1 LRRLLLLFLGLRTG
15 CVRIAHLRSPPM
27 AYYVVI
33 SDQGPRMDR
42 FPAHARTTGL
52 GRHATYMNALAED
65 GFVVLGGAIGDGTRH
80 RARLIVRS
88 STEQDVGDR
97 LARDPWRSWASWR
110 LSRSRS
116 GRFCWATSPASE
128 PAGSSLWPCGGA
140 MLC

>member
-1 LRRLLLLFLGLRTG
+1 
-15 CVRIAHLRSPPM
+15 M

-52 GRHATYMNALAED
+52 GRHATYMNALADD
-65 GFVVLGGAIGDGTRH
+65 GFVVLGGPIGDGTRH

-97 LARDPWRSWASWR
+97 LARDPWAKLGLLAIESIEEWEV
-110 LSRSRS
+110 LL
-116 GRFCWATSPASE
+116 GNE
-128 PAGSSLWPCGGA
+128 PGQ
-140 MLC
+140 